1 MEHGRVEI
9 ANVDGVFG
17 DVEGE
22 IVGFAIG
29 LTALDATARHPH
41 RETTRVV
48 IPAVVFP
55 RKTALAVDGAAE
67 FATPDNKGVVEHTAL
82 LEILDEGP
90 SGLINIFTLV
100 LDVSG

>member
-17 DVEGE
+17 DIEGE

-41 RETTRVV
+41 REATRVV

-67 FATPDNKGVVEHTAL
+67 FATPDNKGAVEHTAL